1 MGTEEEIETEITKV
15 EKREIMN
22 VVRKTTVVA
31 KIEVEARVMTKRE
44 KVEREAAIAIE
55 FDHV

>member
-31 KIEVEARVMTKRE
+31 KIEVEARVMKKRE
-44 KVEREAAIAIE
+44 KIGTVTR
-55 FDHV
+55 VGGG

>member
-1 MGTEEEIETEITKV
+1 MDTEEEIETEITKV
-15 EKREIMN
+15 EKREITN

-31 KIEVEARVMTKRE
+31 KIEVEARVTTKRE

-55 FDHV
+55 YDRV